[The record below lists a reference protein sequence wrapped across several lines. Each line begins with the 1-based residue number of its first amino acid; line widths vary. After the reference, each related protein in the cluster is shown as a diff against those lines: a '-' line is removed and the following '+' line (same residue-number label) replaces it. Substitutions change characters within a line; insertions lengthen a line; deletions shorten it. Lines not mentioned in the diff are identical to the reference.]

1 MSVAFT
7 KENDRDGTEAN
18 LQDRPISQHPNLVTP
33 RGLALLEAA
42 LEAARAAVQQARAA
56 GEDATGLALARA
68 SRDFRYFSARHANAQ
83 LMEPPPADGKVHFGS
98 RVTFDRDDGRR
109 QTFQI
114 VGEDEAEPSQGTISY
129 VSPVAR
135 ALMGKQVSDVAV
147 VGGGEVEIVSIG

>member
-33 RGLALLEAA
+33 RGLALLAAA
-42 LEAARAAVQQARAA
+42 LEAARAAVHEARAA

-68 SRDFRYFSARHANAQ
+68 SRDFRYFSARHASAQ
-83 LMEPPPADGKVHFGS
+83 LVDPPPADGKVHFGS

-135 ALMGKQVSDVAV
+135 ALMGRQVGDVAV
-147 VGGGEVEIVSIG
+147 VAGGEVEIVAIG